1 MLVNA
6 RFLTVP
12 VALVVALGL
21 AACGG
26 GGHVAAGP
34 AAQTSSASLFPT
46 SSAASAPPSTGAA
59 AALPS
64 GEQFLDLHNCQDPAF
79 EKAHVE
85 FCDGGGAASIAA
97 GTPPITE
104 GSVTGPSG
112 ASVVYPGD
120 GLRVEIVKR
129 TKESTG
135 PGQSHYDSDPPVF
148 DGVVT
153 VTVALTN
160 AGTGNISLQRPVNE
174 VGV

>member
-1 MLVNA
+1 
-6 RFLTVP
+6 
-12 VALVVALGL
+12 
-21 AACGG
+21 
-26 GGHVAAGP
+26 
-34 AAQTSSASLFPT
+34 
-46 SSAASAPPSTGAA
+46 
-59 AALPS
+59 
-64 GEQFLDLHNCQDPAF
+64 
-79 EKAHVE
+79 VE

-120 GLRVEIVKR
+120 GLRVEIVKV

-135 PGQSHYDSDPPVF
+135 PGQSHYDSDHPDF

-160 AGTGNISLQRPVNE
+160 AGTGDISLQRPVNE
-174 VGV
+174 VGVQLFYGLGRYPATGWTTDGGDSDLPQRLVPGSKTTFRQDFTLPSSALGTLAVQVNRDVPSPGALSGSPNYLFTDVQTLLQ